1 MKSNRNLNSIARI
14 LTSCLLMLFFCS
26 CNEKEENDSAG
37 SFDSLLQNTKGNED
51 VISVLDSAKYDELI
65 NSFSEKY
72 NAISDWSNNGKN
84 EKTSISKMLVN
95 RNAIVPV
102 TREQIR
108 NIEESGFSDTSLVY
122 IGERDNV
129 FVFIIKEGEK
139 NINKLADDKSGLL
152 IVRITGVSAAQ
163 KLYLEKKSTDFLHK
177 EKKVTEFTV
186 TAELIDA
193 VSIDAPGGFLFARFR
208 IK

>member
-1 MKSNRNLNSIARI
+1 
-14 LTSCLLMLFFCS
+14 
-26 CNEKEENDSAG
+26 
-37 SFDSLLQNTKGNED
+37 
-51 VISVLDSAKYDELI
+51 
-65 NSFSEKY
+65 
-72 NAISDWSNNGKN
+72 
-84 EKTSISKMLVN
+84 MLVN

-163 KLYLEKKSTDFLHK
+163 KLYLEKRARIFFTR
-177 EKKVTEFTV
+177 KKGNGVHGYSGINRRCQHRCSRRFSLCEIQDKIKL
-186 TAELIDA
+186 TAISPA
-193 VSIDAPGGFLFARFR
+193 ACGQN
-208 IK
+208 